1 MKRSLEITMQV
12 PLSLPDLGNREIE
25 AVTAVLKSR
34 WLSMGPAVENFESKF
49 AGYIGVKHAVAVNS
63 GTSGLHLTVRSLG
76 IGNGDEAITT
86 PFSFVSSANC
96 LLFEE
101 ARPVFADID
110 PETLNIDCS
119 LIERKISKNTKCI
132 LPVHIFGQ
140 PVDMN
145 LIGSIASRHGLAVL
159 EDSCEAIGARYNSR
173 LAGTQSDA
181 AVFAFYPNK
190 QITTG
195 EGGMVV
201 TNRDDLAGLLRSMR
215 NQGRDEGAAWYEHNR
230 LGFNYR
236 MDEMS
241 AALGSVQL
249 ERLPEILSKRE
260 WVAAKYTK
268 KLTGLP
274 GVSVPRVDPAVQM
287 SWFVYVVRLDPGID
301 REFVIGELAGRN
313 IASRG
318 YFWPIH
324 LQPFFR
330 KKFGYKPG
338 DFPVAEAAGA
348 STLALPF
355 YTNMPEEQI
364 DYVVSHLADILGRF

>member
-1 MKRSLEITMQV
+1 MQV
-12 PLSLPDLGNREIE
+12 PLSLPDLSEREIE

-34 WLSMGPAVENFESKF
+34 WLSMGPAVEDFESKF

-63 GTSGLHLTVRSLG
+63 GTSGLHLAVRSLG
-76 IGNGDEAITT
+76 IGKGDEAITT

-96 LLFEE
+96 LLFEG

-119 LIERKISKNTKCI
+119 LIENKINKNTKCL

-140 PVDMN
+140 PVDMS
-145 LIGSIASRHGLAVL
+145 LIRSIASRHGLSVL

-173 LAGTQSDA
+173 LTGTRSDA

-241 AALGSVQL
+241 AALGRVQL
-249 ERLPEILSKRE
+249 DRLPEILAKRE
-260 WVAAKYTK
+260 WVAGKYTE
-268 KLTGLP
+268 KLDSLA
-274 GVSVPRVDPAVQM
+274 GVSVPGVNPAVQM
-287 SWFVYVVRLDPGID
+287 SWFVYVVRLDPKID
-301 REFVIGELAGRN
+301 RELVIAELASRN
-313 IASRG
+313 IGSRG
-318 YFWPIH
+318 YFRPIH

-330 KKFGYKPG
+330 KTFGYKPG
-338 DFPVAEAAGA
+338 DFPVAEAAWA

-364 DYVVSHLADILGRF
+364 DYVVSNLANILGRF

>member
-1 MKRSLEITMQV
+1 MTMQV
-12 PLSLPDLGNREIE
+12 PLSLPDLGDREID

-34 WLSMGPAVENFESKF
+34 WLSMGPAVVEFERKF
-49 AGYIGVKHAVAVNS
+49 AEYLGVKYAVAVNS
-63 GTSGLHLTVRSLG
+63 GTSGLHLAVRGLG
-76 IGNGDEAITT
+76 IGKGDEAITT
-86 PFSFVSSANC
+86 PFSFISSANC
-96 LLFEE
+96 LLFEG

-119 LIERKISKNTKCI
+119 LIEGMISKNTKCI

-140 PVDMN
+140 PVDMS

-159 EDSCEAIGARYNSR
+159 EDSCEAVGARHNGQ
-173 LAGTQSDA
+173 LTGAQSDA

-215 NQGRDEGAAWYEHNR
+215 NQGRDEGAGWYEHNR
-230 LGFNYR
+230 LGFNFR

-241 AALGSVQL
+241 AALGRAQL
-249 ERLPEILSKRE
+249 DRLPEILAKRE
-260 WVAAKYTK
+260 WVAGKYTE
-268 KLTGLP
+268 KLNNLA
-274 GVSVPRVDPAVQM
+274 GVSVPRIDPAVQM
-287 SWFVYVVRLDPGID
+287 SWFVYVIRLDPRID
-301 REFVIGELAGRN
+301 REFVSGELAGRN

-330 KKFGYKPG
+330 KTFGYKPG
-338 DFPVAEAAGA
+338 DFPAAEAAGA

-364 DYVVSHLADILGRF
+364 DYVVSNLADILGRF